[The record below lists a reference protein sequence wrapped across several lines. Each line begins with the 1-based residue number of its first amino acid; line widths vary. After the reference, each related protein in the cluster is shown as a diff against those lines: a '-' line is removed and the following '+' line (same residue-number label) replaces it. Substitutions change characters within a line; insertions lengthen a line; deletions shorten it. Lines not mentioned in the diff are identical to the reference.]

1 MTSVRSSRSRTI
13 SQSLSFRTTRFNLE
27 AQISS
32 LSPPHICVSLPSFGI
47 RSDSDPRLKSSRH
60 RSCPSWLIDC
70 GLGARN
76 IKLSTN
82 SVAVNTVSS
91 HVAGYES
98 MYFSACAAAGSKLV
112 EAAEAI
118 VSQLCDG
125 NYVKSP
131 MLLWERLVIGFVIM
145 RWHFSLHLLGDTI
158 SFSC

>member
-1 MTSVRSSRSRTI
+1 MRVGNPKLVVKPGTGRTGKLAMVAY
-13 SQSLSFRTTRFNLE
+13 QF
-27 AQISS
+27 Q
-32 LSPPHICVSLPSFGI
+32 H
-47 RSDSDPRLKSSRH
+47 
-60 RSCPSWLIDC
+60 C

-145 RWHFSLHLLGDTI
+145 RWHFSLHLLGDII